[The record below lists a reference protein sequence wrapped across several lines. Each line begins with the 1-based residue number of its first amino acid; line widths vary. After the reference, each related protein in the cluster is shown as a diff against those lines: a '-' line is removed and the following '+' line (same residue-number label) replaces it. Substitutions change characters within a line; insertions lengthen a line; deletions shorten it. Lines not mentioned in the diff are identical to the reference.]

1 MSSANFALSACCKV
15 GKKRRDFGS
24 LVCYDDTAEN
34 EHGRKWWQQ
43 VEENIITQRAVLEE
57 LAAIGFAN
65 ASDYLFV
72 EDGVLTIRPTR
83 QLPPG
88 AGAAIASIE
97 RTSGGLKLKLY
108 DKLRALELLGKHV
121 GLFDGS
127 GSDQP
132 QQNNLLDALLEA
144 TREEV
149 DTRDIPEIQQTP
161 EFGDD
166 LVEQTLSSPL

>member
-1 MSSANFALSACCKV
+1 M
-15 GKKRRDFGS
+15 
-24 LVCYDDTAEN
+24 
-34 EHGRKWWQQ
+34 
-43 VEENIITQRAVLEE
+43 EENIITQRAVLEE